1 VNGNKRDAIKCV
13 TILQEFVLRGISYC
27 SGINGVGGGGGGGGV
42 VGAAADRGGG
52 GGGVVG
58 AAADRGGGGV
68 VGIPVIPDNTSVAQ

>member
-52 GGGVVG
+52 G
-58 AAADRGGGGV
+58 V